1 MTTRKEAEERGYI
14 AERQRAQG
22 EKILSSAYRRLERI
36 TPLNPNNL
44 PRRTDNEY
52 DPRKR

>member
-14 AERQRAQG
+14 AERQRAQE
-22 EKILSSAYRRLERI
+22 EKILSSAYRKLGRI
-36 TPLNPNNL
+36 TPLDPDSL